1 MSKAVDDCHFQDLAQ
16 MDPADVCR
24 RALCDYDADQGCYIL
39 SVWGEDYG
47 IFPNESRITRLFKPT
62 WDVTRFLDLFMVHY
76 LLTSKEIPIRKE
88 WISVKDITGGV
99 TFFRGP
105 HEIPSHLIEKKYGAD
120 FGGFSDTCD
129 RLGGTTLQMADAAY
143 AFKIAPRI
151 PVAVLLWKGDDEFP
165 FESKLLFDR
174 SIGEHLTLD
183 IIFALGVGVCSSLA
197 DFSINGYLQT
207 GSREKMM

>member
-1 MSKAVDDCHFQDLAQ
+1 MSKAVDDCHFQDLAK

-24 RALCDYDADQGCYIL
+24 RALCNYDADQGCYIL

-47 IFPNESRITRLFKPT
+47 VFPNESRITHLGDAT
-62 WDVTRFLDLFMVHY
+62 WDVERFFGLFMVHY
-76 LLTSKEIPIRKE
+76 LLTSREIPIRKE

-105 HEIPSHLIEKKYGAD
+105 HEIPTHLIEKKYGAD
-120 FGGFSDTCD
+120 PGGFNDTCA
-129 RLGGTTLQMADAAY
+129 RLGGTTIDMADAAY
-143 AFKIAPRI
+143 AFRIAPRI

-165 FESKLLFDR
+165 PESKLLFDR

-183 IIFALGVGVCSSLA
+183 IIFALGVGVCSRLA
-197 DFSINGYLQT
+197 DFSMDQT
-207 GSREKMM
+207 RGR